1 MNNLSLFNSF
11 TGKNLSPK
19 RNGSNA
25 VIYTRVS
32 HVSQEENT
40 SLESQKKYCE
50 NFAARRGLQVIDYF
64 GGTHESAKTD
74 DRKEFSRML
83 TFIRRNKQVN
93 YIIVYSYE
101 RFSRSGLNGAKIASD
116 LLRDLNVKTLAVTQ
130 ELDPTTASGLFQ
142 QNIFFLFSQMDNDLR
157 KDKTVTGMRELLRKG
172 YWPLNL
178 PSGYTN
184 LSPGKAINQQL
195 IINEEGEMIRKAFL
209 WKANEKMRNADII
222 RRYESLGYKMKE
234 TRLGLIFK
242 NTFYCGIITNSLIP
256 GEVIIGKH
264 EPLVSKEL
272 FLKVNNIVAN
282 KNAQPLTHLKY
293 NNELPLKIFTKC
305 KTCGRSMTGYL
316 VNKKGLFYYNCNQKG
331 CKSNKSAK
339 NLHLQFQGL
348 LTGLKLNQDLIP
360 LLDDGI
366 RILFHTIFKEQME
379 EQSSIQSRKN
389 EILRKLELVEER
401 FAIGEITKEIFE
413 KYQTKYQQEIQSIS
427 IPMNKGLYQLKI
439 GNCIE
444 FARQISQEPKQL
456 WNTGTID
463 QRTRLQL
470 LLFPE
475 GATYDPKSGML
486 EAVSTCEFFDPQI
499 SKRRETNSTNQKKL
513 LPLSNF
519 TPSEALCGSVTL
531 KQKWTYSYVIM
542 KLEKGDIT
550 QEFYKSIVEFME
562 DFCLLVVSAYLN
574 RNKCNSNMDIT

>member
-1 MNNLSLFNSF
+1 MNDLSLFNSF
-11 TGKNLSPK
+11 TGKNFSPK

-50 NFAARRGLQVIDYF
+50 NFAARRGLEVIDYF

-83 TFIRRNKQVN
+83 TFIKRNKQVN

-130 ELDPTTASGLFQ
+130 ELDPTTASGMFQ

-157 KDKTVTGMRELLRKG
+157 KDKTITGMRELLRKG

-195 IINEEGEMIRKAFL
+195 VINEEGEMIRKAFL

-222 RRYESLGYKMKE
+222 RRYETLGYKMKE

-264 EPLVSKEL
+264 EPLVSREL
-272 FLKVNNIVAN
+272 FLKVNNIVTS
-282 KNAQPLTHLKY
+282 KNVQPLVHLKY

-316 VNKKGLFYYNCNQKG
+316 VNRKGLFYYNCNQKG

-339 NLHLQFQGL
+339 HLHSQFQGL
-348 LTGLKLNQDLIP
+348 LIGLKLNNDLMP
-360 LLDDGI
+360 LIEDGI
-366 RILFHTIFKEQME
+366 RILFQTIFKEQME
-379 EQSSIQSRKN
+379 EQNMIQSRKN

-401 FAIGEITKEIFE
+401 FAIGEIDKEIFE
-413 KYQTKYQQEIQSIS
+413 KYKTKYQTEIQGIS
-427 IPMNKGLYQLKI
+427 IQKNKGSYQLKI

-444 FARQISQEPKQL
+444 FARQISQEPIKL
-456 WNTGTID
+456 WDNGTID

-486 EAVSTCEFFDPQI
+486 ETGRTCEFFTPEKSDGLY
-499 SKRRETNSTNQKKL
+499 SKSLHPKKL

-519 TPSEALCGSVTL
+519 TPSEVLCGSTSL
-531 KQKWTYSYVIM
+531 KQKWTYSYINM
-542 KLEKGDIT
+542 KLEKGDIA
-550 QEFYKSIVEFME
+550 QDSYKSIVEFME
-562 DFCLLVVSAYLN
+562 DFCLLTVSAYLN
-574 RNKCNSNMDIT
+574 RCK